1 MVLEVAQLSDME
13 FIIYSNAYI
22 YIYAW
27 IKNKLNM
34 LTFSRYK

>member
-1 MVLEVAQLSDME
+1 MVLEAAQLTDME

-22 YIYAW
+22 YAW

-34 LTFSRYK
+34 LAFSRYN